1 MAFEVDMTFDHPDAD
16 PASLTVGPTL
26 KVRCDSMAVFRP
38 TKGGCVYQHATLNF
52 LTISTAD
59 KTVTSAAKFM
69 AAAQKKIHNHA
80 GWYGH
85 GGALTRLTNASTIS
99 RNRRVACKSVRSGKG
114 QSCDEYPFASTNQ
127 GASLVPP
134 NDSDSTA
141 LNAAQNSKVGTYLGY
156 FLLHERI
163 ASGDS
168 YYVDIK

>member
-1 MAFEVDMTFDHPDAD
+1 
-16 PASLTVGPTL
+16 
-26 KVRCDSMAVFRP
+26 
-38 TKGGCVYQHATLNF
+38 
-52 LTISTAD
+52 
-59 KTVTSAAKFM
+59 M
-69 AAAQKKIHNHA
+69 AAAQRKIHNHA
-80 GWYGH
+80 GWHGH

-99 RNRRVACKSVRSGKG
+99 RNRRVACKSVRSGK
-114 QSCDEYPFASTNQ
+114 SCDEYPFASTNQ

-168 YYVDIK
+168 YYVDIT